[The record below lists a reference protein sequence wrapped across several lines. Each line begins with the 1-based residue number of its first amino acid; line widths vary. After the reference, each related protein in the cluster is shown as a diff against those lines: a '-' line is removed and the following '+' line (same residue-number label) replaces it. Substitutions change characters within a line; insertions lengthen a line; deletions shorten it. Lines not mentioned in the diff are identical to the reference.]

1 MTGVRHELE
10 FGLPKLVLFVPFA
23 DRLEKAGAKLIEDAA
38 RRLSA
43 AGATVTEVQFESAF
57 DDIASALVNIMIG
70 EIGRTL
76 KYELEYFPD
85 SLNDYYRDNIARG
98 ASITKGEITNA
109 RAAVARARKSV
120 TSVFA
125 NTDLILT
132 PPAAGPAPEGLE
144 FTGDPLFNKIWT
156 ALGWPCL
163 TLPATKHISSLPL
176 GIQIVSPQS
185 EISAFLANA
194 AWVEMTL
201 NQ

>member
-1 MTGVRHELE
+1 MRHELE
-10 FGLPKLVLFVPFA
+10 SGPPKLAVFVPFS
-23 DRLEKAGAKLIEDAA
+23 DRLEEAGAQTIEDAA

-43 AGATVTEVQFESAF
+43 AGAIIKKVQFDSVF
-57 DDIASALVNIMIG
+57 DDIVAAHETIMIG
-70 EIGRTL
+70 EIGRAL
-76 KYELEYFPD
+76 HYELKNFPD
-85 SLNDYYRDNIARG
+85 SLNDYYRANIARG
-98 ASITKGEITNA
+98 ASISEGEIINA
-109 RAAVARARKSV
+109 RTAVTKAGKSV
-120 TSVFA
+120 TPLFK

-163 TLPATKHISSLPL
+163 TLPAKKHMNSLPL
-176 GIQIVSPQS
+176 GVQIVSPQS